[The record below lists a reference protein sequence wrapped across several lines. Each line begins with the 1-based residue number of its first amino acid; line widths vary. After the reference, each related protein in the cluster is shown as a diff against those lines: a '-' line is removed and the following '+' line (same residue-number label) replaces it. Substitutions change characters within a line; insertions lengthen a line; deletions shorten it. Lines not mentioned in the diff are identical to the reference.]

1 MTLGRLRRSEFRISA
16 SRDAADQ
23 NVIRGRP
30 RSNRVKHRV
39 TPHVKALGDKD
50 ILGAA
55 VRRITSELTERSF
68 RLAHIVEDLAFDH
81 DFRTCR
87 DIELRGAA
95 SRDAIGL
102 TKERADDLVF
112 PHIRRIVKRHRA
124 HVVDRVDTE
133 GDDGR
138 QRLAARL
145 GAAMEFVHPPPRMQ

>member
-1 MTLGRLRRSEFRISA
+1 MIACCGWPSAVFLIWMTAISAPQVTVGTCTAMTLGRLRRSEFRISA

-39 TPHVKALGDKD
+39 TPHVKSLGDKD

-102 TKERADDLVF
+102 TKERADD
-112 PHIRRIVKRHRA
+112 
-124 HVVDRVDTE
+124 
-133 GDDGR
+133 
-138 QRLAARL
+138 
-145 GAAMEFVHPPPRMQ
+145 